1 MHSSIYDIGMHA
13 FAVVHIWKSEDSLQ
27 ESILSF
33 DQTGSVDWTQIIW
46 LSSKCFYWLQS
57 SLWPQ
62 NTYMFEIIPWLKLLE
77 SPIIMNYLKLAQT
90 DDH

>member
-1 MHSSIYDIGMHA
+1 MHSFIYDIGMHA

-33 DQTGSVDWTQIIW
+33 NQTGSGDWTQIIW

-57 SLWPQ
+57 SL
-62 NTYMFEIIPWLKLLE
+62 
-77 SPIIMNYLKLAQT
+77 
-90 DDH
+90 